1 MFRQGCLVFTGRGS
15 RCEGERKL
23 WCRFQRRRNWLTLHN
38 SFCDI
43 FPEDDIFS
51 RGKHRTPRA
60 RGSQADQGN
69 RRVWLGQTHPQG
81 PGLPHNAVR
90 LGPTTSHLAFSH
102 KSSDGP
108 HIPKMYEPC
117 GPKKGK
123 LYIQIPVKNQ
133 VWKVLSRAK
142 CWFLSPLPP
151 VCISFPTS
159 FASPPAETLL
169 ARRPS
174 ASEPTSKCFPHAWLP
189 WRTGNAWT
197 LSSNQR

>member
-23 WCRFQRRRNWLTLHN
+23 RCRFQRRRNWLTLHN

-43 FPEDDIFS
+43 FPEDGIFS

-189 WRTGNAWT
+189 WRTGNA
-197 LSSNQR
+197 